1 MMMVSNPLY
10 VIINA
15 VKRVTPY
22 IIYDNNDID
31 R

>member
-1 MMMVSNPLY
+1 MIPNPLY
-10 VIINA
+10 VRVNA

>member
-1 MMMVSNPLY
+1 MMSNPLY

-15 VKRVTPY
+15 VKHVTPY

>member
-1 MMMVSNPLY
+1 MMSNPLCAI
-10 VIINA
+10 VNA

>member
-1 MMMVSNPLY
+1 MMSNPLY
-10 VIINA
+10 VIVNV

>member
-1 MMMVSNPLY
+1 MMPNPLCAI
-10 VIINA
+10 VNA

>member
-1 MMMVSNPLY
+1 MIISNPLY
-10 VIINA
+10 AIVNA

>member
-1 MMMVSNPLY
+1 MIMSNPLY
-10 VIINA
+10 VIVNA